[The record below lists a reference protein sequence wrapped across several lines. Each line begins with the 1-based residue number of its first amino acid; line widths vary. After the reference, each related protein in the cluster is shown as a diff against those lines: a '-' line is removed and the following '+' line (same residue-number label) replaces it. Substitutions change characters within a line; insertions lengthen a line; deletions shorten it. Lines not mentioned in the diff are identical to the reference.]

1 MYLLLSAAGGKDK
14 DMYFNQVEFGKR
26 LQECRKLQKMT
37 QEELTEQIGVEKQH
51 ISRIERGVSACS
63 IDLLPMLS
71 ATLCVSTDY
80 LLMGKSIDKEMTR
93 TQLLSVISQLYW
105 LHLMAAEGRH
115 SSVTAYTTVR
125 NYNRQLNSL
134 ASITLL
140 AQGL

>member
-1 MYLLLSAAGGKDK
+1 
-14 DMYFNQVEFGKR
+14 MYFNQVEFGKR

-37 QEELTEQIGVEKQH
+37 QEELAEQIGVEKQH

-93 TQLLSVISQLYW
+93 TQLLSVISQL
-105 LHLMAAEGRH
+105 
-115 SSVTAYTTVR
+115 
-125 NYNRQLNSL
+125 
-134 ASITLL
+134 TLL